1 MAMRKTFL
9 FCLLFLC
16 SLWRLTDSFQ
26 SIRLPLKPFK
36 QPKVSQLQPFLQ
48 NRLKK
53 PLERNVVLQSVIQPN
68 DYWSVWSAVALSSF
82 IGLKLEQNTLL
93 GKSLSAP
100 ECATLASTLF
110 QTLNVMPAKGSVYI
124 SLLQT
129 FIVKYAAPLVL
140 LGADIK
146 EIYPETM
153 TLILSFFVGTLGTV
167 LGSCVSF
174 LLLRNWFKSIGL
186 LGESWKFLG
195 ALMAKNIGGG
205 LNFQTVTKVLEI
217 PPDFANL
224 SMAVDNIIGLLY
236 FPLIYYLS
244 KRYSRSHP
252 SFFRQRK
259 RISLLSFFSKTETK
273 PSEQEKQKQPKDNKN
288 LQNQPQQ
295 LPEEPRDKHIH
306 INERG
311 AEPMILTPEFP
322 SDSQIDVVDVSS
334 LLSAVSIAFMI
345 VSSSELIAK
354 QLNIHPILI
363 SNGLTIFL
371 ASTVFSRYYNKTGTI
386 KHIVTS
392 GNILGRVLY
401 LLLYGSWGYFI
412 GNIFHILQ
420 SPHLLPFFLCSLL
433 LYGIHLLTIFLVGK
447 YLFRLDV
454 SDLLLGSNA
463 NIGNAATASGLAR
476 TMKWNRR
483 IIPAIVIGNIGSLI
497 GTRVGLLVAKHI
509 LKPFT

>member
-1 MAMRKTFL
+1 MAMRRTFL
-9 FCLLFLC
+9 FCFLLLC
-16 SLWRLTDSFQ
+16 SVWRLTGSFQ
-26 SIRLPLKPFK
+26 SIRLPLKPLR
-36 QPKVSQLQPFLQ
+36 QPKVSQLPPFQQ
-48 NRLKK
+48 NQLKK
-53 PLERNVVLQSVIQPN
+53 HLERNVVLQSVIQPN

-244 KRYSRSHP
+244 KRYTRSHP
-252 SFFRQRK
+252 SFLRQRK

-273 PSEQEKQKQPKDNKN
+273 NSEQEKQKPPKDN
-288 LQNQPQQ
+288 NQKQQ
-295 LPEEPRDKHIH
+295 PGEQRDKHIQ

-371 ASTVFSRYYNKTGTI
+371 ASTVFSRYYNKTRTI

-412 GNIFHILQ
+412 GNIFHILK
-420 SPHLLPFFLCSLL
+420 SPHLLPFFLCSLF

-454 SDLLLGSNA
+454 SDILLGSNA